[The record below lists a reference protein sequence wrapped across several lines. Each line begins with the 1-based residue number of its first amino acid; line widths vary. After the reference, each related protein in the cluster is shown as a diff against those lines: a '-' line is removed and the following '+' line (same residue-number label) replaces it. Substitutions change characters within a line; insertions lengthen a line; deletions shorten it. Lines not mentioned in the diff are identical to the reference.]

1 MSARYYLLLFAF
13 FALLALIS
21 WPLGRYLTRVFAGTN
36 RLSRKLGWPLER
48 FVYRL
53 AGIDPQRE
61 QTWKAYATGVLGFSL
76 LTQLL
81 TYALLRLQ
89 GALPL
94 NPAKFSAVAPWLAF
108 NTATSFTTNTN
119 WQSYG
124 GETTMSYLSQAV
136 ALTSHNF
143 FSAGVGI
150 VVAIALIRGL
160 ARSETDKVGNFW
172 VDLLRVHLYVLLP
185 ICLVYALFLVSQ
197 GVIQNFAPASTW
209 TTLDGAT
216 QTIVQGPVASQEAI
230 KMLGTNGGG
239 YFNANSAHPF
249 ENPTPLSNL
258 VQMLSIFAI
267 GGALCI
273 TLGEMLGNRR
283 HGWAVFTTMTLLSV
297 AAVLVIGHFESA
309 GNPLLAQ
316 AGIDQSASAFSP
328 GGNMEGKELRFG
340 IADSSLFTVVT
351 TDASCGA
358 VNTMHDSLTPIG
370 GLVPLLNMQLGEIV
384 FGGVG
389 TGMYGMLVYVI
400 LAIFLSGLMIGRT
413 PEYLGK
419 KIDSRDVRFAAFYI
433 LVTAILILGM
443 TSIGLLSEAGR
454 AGILNTAANE
464 VAGAPWKPHPHGFSE
479 VLYAFSSAAANNGSP
494 FAGLTAYSAEHPLFY
509 SLTLAINMLFGRF
522 LPIVAVLAIAGNM
535 AKKKR
540 IPPSPSSFPVGGGL
554 FVALLT
560 GTILL
565 VGALTFFPMLSFGP
579 VVEHFQLAAAAAAPV
594 PRVNPADAI
603 AQ

>member
-1 MSARYYLLLFAF
+1 MSARYYTLLVLF
-13 FALLALIS
+13 FALVALIA
-21 WPLGRYLTRVFAGTN
+21 WPLGRYMTRVFAGTN
-36 RLSRKLGWPLER
+36 HFGRKLGGPIER
-48 FVYRL
+48 VVYRL
-53 AGIDPQRE
+53 AGVEPGRE
-61 QTWKAYATGVLGFSL
+61 QTWKGYAMGVLGFSL
-76 LTQLL
+76 LTQLI
-81 TYALLRLQ
+81 TYVMLRFQ
-89 GALPL
+89 DSLPL
-94 NPAKFSAVAPWLAF
+94 NPAKLGAVAPWLAF
-108 NTATSFTTNTN
+108 NTAASFTTNTN

-143 FSAGVGI
+143 FSAAVGI

-160 ARSETDKVGNFW
+160 ARHETDKVGNFW
-172 VDLLRVHLYVLLP
+172 VDLVRTHLYVLLP
-185 ICLVYALFLVSQ
+185 ICVFYALFLVSQ
-197 GVIQNFAPASTW
+197 GVIQNLAHPTTW

-249 ENPTPLSNL
+249 ENPTPLANL
-258 VQMLSIFAI
+258 LQMLSIFAI
-267 GGALCI
+267 GGALCV
-273 TLGEMLGNRR
+273 TLGEMLGSKR
-283 HGWAVFTTMTLLSV
+283 HGWAVFATMTLVSV
-297 AAVLVIGHFESA
+297 ITVLVIGHFESA
-309 GNPLLAQ
+309 GNPMMSQL
-316 AGIDQSASAFSP
+316 GVDQTTTAMQP
-328 GGNMEGKELRFG
+328 GGNMEGKEVRFG
-340 IADSSLFTVVT
+340 IPDSSLFTVVT

-358 VNTMHDSLTPIG
+358 VNTMHDSLTPLG
-370 GLVPLLNMQLGEIV
+370 GLIPLLNMQLGEIV

-419 KIDSRDVRFAAFYI
+419 KIDSRDVRFASFYI
-433 LVTAILILGM
+433 LITAVLILGM
-443 TSIGLLSEAGR
+443 ACVGLMTEAGR
-454 AGILNTAANE
+454 AGILNTAATDI
-464 VAGAPWKPHPHGFSE
+464 AGASWKPHPHGFSE
-479 VLYAFSSAAANNGSP
+479 VLYAFTSAAANNGSA
-494 FAGLTAYSAEHPLFY
+494 FAGLTAYSADHPVFY
-509 SLTLAINMLFGRF
+509 SLTLAINMMFGRF

-540 IPPSPSSFPVGGGL
+540 VPPGPSSFPVGGGL

-579 VVEHFQLAAAAAAPV
+579 IVEHFQLVAAAAAH
-594 PRVNPADAI
+594 
-603 AQ
+603 

>member
-1 MSARYYLLLFAF
+1 MSARFYLLLFVF
-13 FALLALIS
+13 FALVAAVS
-21 WPLGRYLTRVFAGTN
+21 YPLGRFMARIFCGTN
-36 RLSRKLGWPLER
+36 TTTRKIGAPVEN

-53 AGIDPQRE
+53 AGVDPSRE
-61 QTWKAYATGVLGFSL
+61 QTWKGYAAAVLGFSL
-76 LTQLL
+76 FTQLI
-81 TYALLRLQ
+81 TYVLLRLQ
-89 GALPL
+89 DSLPL
-94 NPAKFSAVAPWLAF
+94 NPAKLGAVAPWLSF
-108 NTATSFTTNTN
+108 NTAVSFTTNTN

-150 VVAIALIRGL
+150 AVAVALVRGIARH
-160 ARSETDKVGNFW
+160 ETDKIGNFW
-172 VDLLRVHLYVLLP
+172 VDLFRVHLYVLVP
-185 ICLVYALFLVSQ
+185 ICVFYALFLVSQ
-197 GVIQNFAPASTW
+197 GVIQNFIHPTTW
-209 TTLDGAT
+209 TTLDGAN
-216 QTIVQGPVASQEAI
+216 QTLMQGPVASQEAI

-273 TLGEMLGNRR
+273 TLGEMLGSIR
-283 HGWAVFTTMTLLSV
+283 HGFAVLATMTLLSV
-297 AAVLVIGHFESA
+297 VCVFIVGHFEAA
-309 GNPLLAQ
+309 GNPMLTHL
-316 AGIDQSASAFSP
+316 GVDQTASALQT

-340 IADSSLFTVVT
+340 IADSSLFSVVT

-358 VNTMHDSLTPIG
+358 VNAMHDSLMPLS
-370 GLVPLLNMQLGEIV
+370 GLIPLLNMQLGEVV

-389 TGMYGMLVYVI
+389 SGLYGMLVFII

-419 KIDSRDVRFAAFYI
+419 KIDSRDVRFASFYI
-433 LVTAILILGM
+433 LVMAVLILGTTSLGLM
-443 TSIGLLSEAGR
+443 TEAGR
-454 AGILNTAANE
+454 AGILNTAVSE
-464 VAGAPWKPHPHGFSE
+464 LPGAPWKPHPHGFSE
-479 VLYAFSSAAANNGSP
+479 VLYAFTSAAANNGSA
-494 FAGLTAYSAEHPLFY
+494 FAGLTAYSADHPIFY
-509 SLTLAINMLFGRF
+509 SVTLAANMMFGRF
-522 LPIVAVLAIAGNM
+522 LPIIAVLAIAGNM

-540 IPPSPSSFPVGGGL
+540 VPPGPSSFPVGGGL

-565 VGALTFFPMLSFGP
+565 VGALTFFPILSFGP
-579 VVEHFQLAAAAAAPV
+579 IVEHFQVAALAA
-594 PRVNPADAI
+594 
-603 AQ
+603 Q